1 MGYQV
6 QPKAEGVAPL
16 LNEITDSLVA
26 SVDVNLYVT
35 LIGNLDPII
44 FCVKQGNEMT
54 LFQGEHRIR

>member
-6 QPKAEGVAPL
+6 QPKAEGVVPL

-54 LFQGEHRIR
+54 LCQGEHIIR